1 MAQDTRARMISGAA
15 RMVGSKGARST
26 SLRDLAHEAGVPI
39 GSTYHHFPGGK
50 QQLVDEA
57 VRAVGGHIDRII
69 ASARADGVESALASL
84 TGEWRRVLT
93 GSDFR
98 TGCAVLAVATEDDD
112 GLRRTAMH
120 IFDGWQTEMAG
131 ILTDAGVPAQ
141 RAPQLARMI
150 VAAVEGAV
158 ALCRA
163 ERSTAPLDDV
173 ADELRLLIGTATVKS
188 PRGS

>member
-173 ADELRLLIGTATVKS
+173 ADELRLLIGTATEKS

>member
-57 VRAVGGHIDRII
+57 VRAVGAHVDRVI
-69 ASARADGVESALASL
+69 ATARVHGVESALASL

-93 GSDFR
+93 ASDFR
-98 TGCAVLAVATEDDD
+98 TGCAVLAVATEEDDE
-112 GLRRTAMH
+112 L
-120 IFDGWQTEMAG
+120 
-131 ILTDAGVPAQ
+131 
-141 RAPQLARMI
+141 
-150 VAAVEGAV
+150 
-158 ALCRA
+158 
-163 ERSTAPLDDV
+163 RSTAMRIFEGWR
-173 ADELRLLIGTATVKS
+173 AEMA
-188 PRGS
+188 